1 MGSNSVAII
10 GVGFLI
16 AWLGVIMV
24 YLSLRAEPDELR
36 RHGLGF
42 LSGPLARAQA
52 SRRIIKFVIVIGLI
66 VTAGL
71 YVASWVG
78 LIAW

>member
-1 MGSNSVAII
+1 MI

-24 YLSLRAEPDELR
+24 YLSLRAEPTDLDR
-36 RHGLGF
+36 RHLGF
-42 LSGPLARAQA
+42 LNEPIAKMNE
-52 SRRIIKFVIVIGLI
+52 SRKAIKFLI
-66 VTAGL
+66 VVGVLVTAVL
-71 YVASWVG
+71 YAASWVG

>member
-1 MGSNSVAII
+1 MSSSIAMI

-24 YLSLRAEPDELR
+24 YLSLRSEPADLDR
-36 RHGLGF
+36 RHLGF
-42 LSGPLARAQA
+42 LSGPFAKVNR
-52 SRRIIKFVIVIGLI
+52 SRKAIKFLIVIGIL
-66 VTAGL
+66 VTAVL
-71 YVASWVG
+71 YAASWVG

>member
-1 MGSNSVAII
+1 VSASLAVM

-24 YLSLRAEPDELR
+24 YLSLQAEPAELEK
-36 RHGLGF
+36 RHLGF
-42 LSGPLARAQA
+42 LSKPFAKANE
-52 SRRIIKFVIVIGLI
+52 SRRIIKIFIVIGIL
-66 VTAGL
+66 VTALL
-71 YVASWVG
+71 YAASFVG

>member
-1 MGSNSVAII
+1 VNSSIATI

-24 YLSLRAEPDELR
+24 YLSLRAEPTDLDR
-36 RHGLGF
+36 RHLGF
-42 LSGPLARAQA
+42 LNEPIAKMNE
-52 SRRIIKFVIVIGLI
+52 SRKAIKFLIIVGVL
-66 VTAGL
+66 VTAAL
-71 YVASWVG
+71 YAASWVG

>member
-1 MGSNSVAII
+1 MI

-24 YLSLRAEPDELR
+24 YLSLRAEPVDLDR
-36 RHGLGF
+36 RHLGF
-42 LSGPLARAQA
+42 LNGPIAKVNE
-52 SRRIIKFVIVIGLI
+52 SRKAIKLLIVIGIL
-66 VTAGL
+66 VTAIL
-71 YVASWVG
+71 YAASWVG

>member
-1 MGSNSVAII
+1 VSSSIAMI

-24 YLSLRAEPDELR
+24 YLSLRAEPVDLDR
-36 RHGLGF
+36 RHLGF
-42 LSGPLARAQA
+42 LNGPIAKVNE
-52 SRRIIKFVIVIGLI
+52 SRKAIKLLIVIGIL
-66 VTAGL
+66 VTAVL
-71 YVASWVG
+71 YAASWVG

>member
-1 MGSNSVAII
+1 MNSSIATI

-24 YLSLRAEPDELR
+24 YLSLRAEPVDLDR
-36 RHGLGF
+36 RHLGF
-42 LSGPLARAQA
+42 LSGPITKMNE
-52 SRRIIKFVIVIGLI
+52 SRRAIKFLI
-66 VTAGL
+66 VVGILVTAVL
-71 YVASWVG
+71 YAASWVG

>member
-1 MGSNSVAII
+1 MTSSIAMI

-24 YLSLRAEPDELR
+24 YLSLRSEPTDLDR
-36 RHGLGF
+36 RHLGF
-42 LSGPLARAQA
+42 LNA
-52 SRRIIKFVIVIGLI
+52 SITKMNESRKAIKFLIIVGVL
-66 VTAGL
+66 VTAAL
-71 YVASWVG
+71 YAASWVG

>member
-1 MGSNSVAII
+1 MNSSIATI

-24 YLSLRAEPDELR
+24 YLSLRAEPTDLDR
-36 RHGLGF
+36 RHLGF
-42 LSGPLARAQA
+42 LNEPIAKMNE
-52 SRRIIKFVIVIGLI
+52 SRKAIKFLIIVGVL
-66 VTAGL
+66 VTAAL
-71 YVASWVG
+71 YAASWVG

>member
-1 MGSNSVAII
+1 MNSSIAMI

-24 YLSLRAEPDELR
+24 YLSLRAEPTDLDR
-36 RHGLGF
+36 RHLGF
-42 LSGPLARAQA
+42 LNEPIAKMNE
-52 SRRIIKFVIVIGLI
+52 SRKAIKFLI
-66 VTAGL
+66 VVGVLVTAAL
-71 YVASWVG
+71 YAASWVG

>member
-1 MGSNSVAII
+1 VSSSIAMI

-24 YLSLRAEPDELR
+24 YLSLRAEPVDLDR
-36 RHGLGF
+36 RHLGF
-42 LSGPLARAQA
+42 LSGPFAKVNEGRKA
-52 SRRIIKFVIVIGLI
+52 IKLLI
-66 VTAGL
+66 VVGILVTAVL
-71 YVASWVG
+71 YAASWVG

>member
-1 MGSNSVAII
+1 MSSIAMI

-24 YLSLRAEPDELR
+24 YLSLRAEPVDLDR
-36 RHGLGF
+36 RHLGF
-42 LSGPLARAQA
+42 LNGPIAKVNE
-52 SRRIIKFVIVIGLI
+52 SRKAIKLLIVIGIL
-66 VTAGL
+66 VTAIL
-71 YVASWVG
+71 YAASWVG

>member
-1 MGSNSVAII
+1 VSSSIALI

-24 YLSLRAEPDELR
+24 YLSLRVEPVDLYR
-36 RHGLGF
+36 RHLGF
-42 LSGPLARAQA
+42 LNAPIAKVNE
-52 SRRIIKFVIVIGLI
+52 SRRAIKFLI
-66 VTAGL
+66 VVGILVTAAL
-71 YVASWVG
+71 YAASWVG

>member
-1 MGSNSVAII
+1 MNSSIAMI

-24 YLSLRAEPDELR
+24 YLSLRAEPTDLDR
-36 RHGLGF
+36 RHLGF
-42 LSGPLARAQA
+42 LNEPIAKMNE
-52 SRRIIKFVIVIGLI
+52 SRKAIKFLIIVGVL
-66 VTAGL
+66 VTAVL
-71 YVASWVG
+71 YAASWVG

>member
-1 MGSNSVAII
+1 MNSSIAMI

-24 YLSLRAEPDELR
+24 YLSLRVEPTDLDR
-36 RHGLGF
+36 RHLGF
-42 LSGPLARAQA
+42 LNEPIAKMNK
-52 SRRIIKFVIVIGLI
+52 SRKAIKFLI
-66 VTAGL
+66 VVGVLVTAVL
-71 YVASWVG
+71 YAASWVG

>member
-1 MGSNSVAII
+1 MNSSIAMI

-24 YLSLRAEPDELR
+24 YLSLRSEPADLDR
-36 RHGLGF
+36 RHLGF
-42 LSGPLARAQA
+42 LNGPIAKVNE
-52 SRRIIKFVIVIGLI
+52 SRKAIKFIIIIGVL
-66 VTAGL
+66 VTAVL